1 MGVKCNLEGGEGIP
15 CAHIVVLYETKG
27 DKPEM
32 KRIQFAAIRR
42 HLEKTQSQMAQILGV
57 SPKAIQSFEQGWRNI
72 PVHIERQ
79 VLLILAFKSR
89 SSKKTKPCWLTRSC
103 PAEHRENCPAWQF
116 DAGNLCWFI
125 NGTICEGRTQASWEK
140 KMKICRDCEVYHSM
154 LNLRV

>member
-1 MGVKCNLEGGEGIP
+1 MRSP
-15 CAHIVVLYETKG
+15 RAHIVVLYETKG

-42 HLEKTQSQMAQILGV
+42 HLAKTQTQMAEILGV